1 LETKTHTQKSSSK
14 DTKSQETSSFNFKP
28 RYKQDKPEYSAS
40 DSGPINW
47 RDEPVFSISAALD
60 VLENLEHVSQGS
72 PRIYS
77 EREFPATWF
86 KPSKK
91 IEDETV
97 SVSNVYAEE
106 QIGDK
111 EIEYRFRT
119 YQKESGE
126 VYNEVEITAN
136 YEQDED
142 IVIEHVKNVY
152 NDVLAESDMQELQIE
167 DLKMQQ

>member
-1 LETKTHTQKSSSK
+1 LETKTQTQKSSSK

-40 DSGPINW
+40 DSDKISW
-47 RDEPVFSISAALD
+47 RDKPVFSISAALE
-60 VLENLEHVSQGS
+60 VLENLENVSQGS

-77 EREFPATWF
+77 EREFPAKWF
-86 KPSKK
+86 KPGKK
-91 IEDETV
+91 IEDETIL
-97 SVSNVYAEE
+97 VSNVYAEE
-106 QIGDK
+106 QIKDK
-111 EIEYRFRT
+111 EVAYRFRT

-136 YEQDED
+136 YERDED
-142 IVIEHVKNVY
+142 LVIEHVKNVY

-167 DLKMQQ
+167 DLEM